1 MHRNKRLPSSCID
14 NITDRDLLVPEIV
27 DLTDGNHLATSPL
40 PLQQARRPTLERPLR
55 NSVTDRFQSVSRNFV
70 TPNDLIR
77 RQYTPPDFLEILEII
92 SASIDQPRALRIARY
107 LEKYF
112 RIQKRRITCLRT
124 TSVAKFMNNRSF
136 PPMIEWREGQD
147 VDVLAFWKIPEEG
160 GPCSLLMHAGVGFC
174 LPNSR
179 HWDRAS
185 IRWSVSDIAHLK
197 ELLSAAQHILGLLQ
211 WSHDDLKRLCLE
223 NCKACT
229 TDEYTLFVTP
239 QLIVKIAE
247 NDRSPRCS

>member
-1 MHRNKRLPSSCID
+1 MHRYNRLLQSCID
-14 NITDRDLLVPEIV
+14 NITDRDLWVPEIV
-27 DLTDGNHLATSPL
+27 DLTDANRPATSPL
-40 PLQQARRPTLERPLR
+40 PLEQVRRPASEHPLR
-55 NSVTDRFQSVSRNFV
+55 NFATDGVQSVSRNFV

-77 RQYTPPDFLEILEII
+77 RRYTPPDFLEILEII
-92 SASIDQPRALRIARY
+92 SASLDQPRAMRIARY

-112 RIQKRRITCLRT
+112 QIQKRRITCLRT
-124 TSVAKFMNNRSF
+124 TSVAKIMNNRSF

-147 VDVLAFWKIPEEG
+147 VDVLAFWKIPEGG
-160 GPCSLLMHAGVGFC
+160 GPCNFLMHAGVGFC

-185 IRWSVSDIAHLK
+185 IKWSVSDIAHLK

-223 NCKACT
+223 NSKACT
-229 TDEYTLFVTP
+229 TDEYIHFVTP